1 MYIFL
6 HVLLEHVLKP
16 LLSPTQLSLRSEAFG
31 FWQLR
36 ILVWTPV
43 PHDNVQE
50 LHADQTVQPTGKY
63 KKISYCMIIQ
73 GLHPVVVVTFL
84 CFCLTYKT

>member
-6 HVLLEHVLKP
+6 HVLLKHVLRS
-16 LLSPTQLSLRSEAFG
+16 LLFPTQLSLRSEAFG

-43 PHDNVQE
+43 PHEKVQE
-50 LHADQTVQPTGKY
+50 LHADQTVQPTGKND
-63 KKISYCMIIQ
+63 KCM
-73 GLHPVVVVTFL
+73 
-84 CFCLTYKT
+84 